1 MYSELVETAKRP
13 AASLALAAELA
24 AAPEAEL
31 PLLLLA
37 SLLLFREPT
46 TPPTTPAIMMII
58 RAGMPNLIQLLVR
71 FFGEGRGVIKPDCD
85 SLY

>member
-1 MYSELVETAKRP
+1 MNSESVATAKRP

-24 AAPEAEL
+24 AAAEPLL
-31 PLLLLA
+31 PLLLL
-37 SLLLFREPT
+37 LLLFREAT

-71 FFGEGRGVIKPDCD
+71 FFGGELGVIKPDCD